1 MAGPAS
7 RPKVLL
13 TNASVP
19 TGENIIKEVAEIVLA
34 PDAKPDTLRALIG
47 DCDVLVVRAK
57 LPDDLFERPN
67 RLKGVVRHGA
77 GIDLIPME
85 SATKLGIPVA
95 NVPGVNAQTV
105 AEHVITTMLVLA
117 RATHRMDALV
127 RTKGW
132 DIARVLSDEGVEL
145 AGKTVGIVGVG
156 AIGKIV
162 MRICHHGFGMK
173 IVGHQR
179 NLDQLPKEVTGVS
192 LDELFAQSD
201 FVVLACPLTPET
213 KGLASRA
220 RIASMRRNAVLV
232 NVSRGPVVD
241 ETAIT
246 QALVHRRIRGAA
258 LDVFD
263 KQPLATDHPLMALD
277 NVVLT
282 PHQAGLTVEAVERTS
297 RGAAEETVR
306 LLKGEKPVNLV
317 NPEVWERR
325 AHR

>member
-1 MAGPAS
+1 MASPAS

-13 TNASVP
+13 TNPSVP
-19 TGENIIKEVAEIVLA
+19 AGENIIREVADVVLA
-34 PDAKPDTLRALIG
+34 PDAKPDTLRAMIA

-77 GIDLIPME
+77 GVDLIPME

-105 AEHVITTMLVLA
+105 AEHVITTMLMLA
-117 RATHRMDALV
+117 RVTHRMDALV

-132 DIARVLSDEGVEL
+132 DTARVLSDEGVEL

-162 MRICHHGFGMK
+162 MRICHYGFGMK
-173 IVGHQR
+173 IVGYQR

-246 QALVHRRIRGAA
+246 EALVHRRIRGAA

>member
-1 MAGPAS
+1 M

-13 TNASVP
+13 TNPTVP
-19 TGENIIKEVAEIVLA
+19 VGENIIRAVAEFVVA
-34 PDAKPDTLRALIG
+34 PDPEFDTLRSMIG

-77 GIDLIPME
+77 GVDLIPME

-105 AEHVITTMLVLA
+105 AEHVVTTMLMLA
-117 RATHRMDALV
+117 RGTHRMDALV

-132 DIARVLSDEGVEL
+132 DSARVVSDASIELS
-145 AGKTVGIVGVG
+145 GKTVGIVGVG
-156 AIGKIV
+156 AIGKLV
-162 MRICHHGFGMK
+162 MKICHHGFGMQA
-173 IVGHQR
+173 IGYQR
-179 NLDQLPKEVTGVS
+179 TLANLPREVRGVPLDQVFSE
-192 LDELFAQSD
+192 SD
-201 FVVLACPLTPET
+201 FLVLACPLTAET
-213 KGLASRA
+213 RGLASKA
-220 RIASMRRNAVLV
+220 RIASMKKNAVLV

-241 ETAIT
+241 EAAIT
-246 QALVHRRIRGAA
+246 AALQARSIRGAA
-258 LDVFD
+258 RDVFD
-263 KQPLATDHPLMALD
+263 KQPLAMDHPLMKLD

-282 PHQAGLTVEAVERTS
+282 PHQAGLTVEAVERMS
-297 RGAAEETVR
+297 ESAALETVR
-306 LLKGEKPVNLV
+306 ILKGEKPVNFV

>member
-173 IVGHQR
+173 IIGHQR

-246 QALVHRRIRGAA
+246 EALVHRRIRGAA

>member
-1 MAGPAS
+1 MA

-13 TNASVP
+13 TNPSVP
-19 TGENIIKEVAEIVLA
+19 TGENIIREVADLVLA
-34 PDAKPDTLRALIG
+34 PDQKPDTLRAMIG
-47 DCDVLVVRAK
+47 DCDVLVVRTK

-77 GIDLIPME
+77 GVDLIPME

-105 AEHVITTMLVLA
+105 AEHVITTMLMLA

-132 DIARVLSDEGVEL
+132 DTARVISDGGVEL

-173 IVGHQR
+173 VIGHQR
-179 NLDQLPKEVTGVS
+179 TLGNLPKEVTGVS
-192 LDELFAQSD
+192 LDELFKESD
-201 FVVLACPLTPET
+201 FIVLACPLTPET

-220 RIASMRRNAVLV
+220 RIASMRSNAVLV
-232 NVSRGPVVD
+232 NVARGPVVD
-241 ETAIT
+241 EGAIT
-246 QALVHRRIRGAA
+246 EALVHRRIRGAA

-263 KQPLATDHPLMALD
+263 KQPLTADHRLMTLD

-282 PHQAGLTVEAVERTS
+282 PHQAGLTVEAVERMS
-297 RGAAEETVR
+297 EGAAQETVR
-306 LLKGEKPVNLV
+306 LLRGEKPINLV
-317 NPEVWERR
+317 NPEVWDRR
-325 AHR
+325 VHR

>member
-1 MAGPAS
+1 MA
-7 RPKVLL
+7 RQKVLL
-13 TNASVP
+13 TNPSVP
-19 TGENIIKEVAEIVLA
+19 VGENIIKAVADLVIA
-34 PDAKPDTLRALIG
+34 PDAKPDTLRAMIG
-47 DCDVLVVRAK
+47 DCDVLIVRAK

-77 GIDLIPME
+77 GVDLIPME

-105 AEHVITTMLVLA
+105 AEHVVTTMLMLS

-132 DIARVLSDEGVEL
+132 DHARILSDEGVEL
-145 AGKTVGIVGVG
+145 SGKTVGIVGVG

-162 MRICHHGFGMK
+162 ARICRDGFGMK
-173 IVGHQR
+173 VLGFQR
-179 NLDQLPKEVTGVS
+179 NLGNLPQGVAGVP
-192 LDELFAQSD
+192 LDKLFAESD
-201 FVVLACPLTPET
+201 FIVLACPLTPET
-213 KGLASRA
+213 KGLASSA

-241 ETAIT
+241 EPAIVE
-246 QALVHRRIRGAA
+246 ALLHRRIRGAA

-263 KQPLATDHPLMALD
+263 KQPLAIDHPLMALD

-282 PHQAGLTVEAVERTS
+282 PHQAGLTVEAVERMS
-297 RGAAEETVR
+297 EAAAQETVR
-306 LLKGEKPVNLV
+306 LLKGEKPLNLV

-325 AHR
+325 ANC

>member
-246 QALVHRRIRGAA
+246 EALVHRRIRGAA